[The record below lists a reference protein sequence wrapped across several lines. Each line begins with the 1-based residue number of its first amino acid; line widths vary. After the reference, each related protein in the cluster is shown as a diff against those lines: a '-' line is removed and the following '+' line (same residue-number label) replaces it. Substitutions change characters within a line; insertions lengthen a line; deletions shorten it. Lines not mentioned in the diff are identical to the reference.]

1 MTVGVPALAAGFASQ
16 FDTIGPYVG
25 FGSLIAVIAMAV
37 LVFSQGRELQR
48 LREWAGTAPER
59 LKALEERLD
68 REERPAAAPARPA
81 VPGVAT
87 PGKLAP
93 HPGAQVPAAAAAA
106 TAAASG
112 SGAVGAIPP
121 APPAPPTPGVPGA
134 VPPLAAGTA
143 AAAGPRPPVAGAP
156 SSANPARPTPPGASG
171 AAQPTRAVSAVSGT
185 PRASTPAGRA
195 SAAARQREPEPP
207 KRSIAQVIGVSLVGA
222 VVLVGVLFAL
232 GVIGGSTESPV
243 KSQNDI
249 DQPKPDA
256 PKPSVKTYSPKQT
269 SVVVLNATGVGG
281 LAKTGSDLL
290 DNKRFAAGKVG
301 DYSENGVPAFK
312 PTTIVAYRSGY
323 GNRDAA
329 KDIAKY
335 LGLKAN
341 TVKAM
346 DANVKAA
353 VDGTPKVVVILGQDY
368 AAKTETTPA
377 DSNPTGTTPGGTTT
391 DSSGTPGT
399 SGSTGSTGSAGST
412 GSTGST
418 PDSSITG
425 DVSGNVNGDVVADT
439 TIGAP

>member
-59 LKALEERLD
+59 LKALEDRLEREQRLLTGPT
-68 REERPAAAPARPA
+68 RTAP
-81 VPGVAT
+81 PGVAT

-93 HPGAQVPAAAAAA
+93 HPGAAVPAAAAAA
-106 TAAASG
+106 TPGPAAAG
-112 SGAVGAIPP
+112 TATPP
-121 APPAPPTPGVPGA
+121 APPVPGG
-134 VPPLAAGTA
+134 VPPLAAGA
-143 AAAGPRPPVAGAP
+143 AAAAAATRPPVAGAP
-156 SSANPARPTPPGASG
+156 SSAANPARPVPPGAAG
-171 AAQPTRAVSAVSGT
+171 ASQPTRAVPSVSGT
-185 PRASTPAGRA
+185 PRASTPVGRA
-195 SAAARQREPEPP
+195 NAAARQREPEPP
-207 KRSIAQVIGVSLVGA
+207 KRSVWQLIGVGLVAA

-232 GVIGGSTESPV
+232 GVIGGDTESPV
-243 KSQNDI
+243 DARNKA
-249 DQPKPDA
+249 DQPKA
-256 PKPSVKTYSPKQT
+256 TKPKPKAKTYSPKQT
-269 SVVVLNATGVGG
+269 SVVVLNATGKGG

-290 DNKRFAAGKVG
+290 DNRRFATGTVG

-312 PTTIVAYRSGY
+312 PTSVVAYRNGY

-335 LGLKAN
+335 LGLKAS

-346 DANVKAA
+346 DETIKAS
-353 VDGTPKVVVILGQDY
+353 VDGTPKIVVILGQDY
-368 AAKTETTPA
+368 AAKTGTTPA

-391 DSSGTPGT
+391 DSSSGTT
-399 SGSTGSTGSAGST
+399 SGATGSTGNGT
-412 GSTGST
+412 NTT

-425 DVSGNVNGDVVADT
+425 DVSGDINGDVVADT
-439 TIGAP
+439 TVGTP